1 MHLETQA
8 GDRIFLEEVEDFL
21 ADHLSAELRQAGR
34 RTMGICSPHDA
45 NQAWQKILHARGWAA
60 PSWPVE
66 HGGPGWTATQRHLFA
81 TACHLAHAPLLAP
94 MGLDMVGPV
103 IMGHGSAEQKAFYL
117 PRILAAE
124 DRWCQGYSEPGSGS
138 DLSSLQTR
146 AVADGDDYIINGTK
160 IWTTYA
166 QYANR
171 MFCLV
176 RTAAEGKPQAGISF
190 VLLEM
195 DSPGIT
201 VEPIISISGNHDIN
215 QVFLDDVRVPR
226 SNLVGAEN
234 DGWSVAKNL
243 LEFERGGRAWGA
255 RLRGAFAGLRE
266 LAEARGLAREIFG
279 RRLAAL
285 EVEIRAVEITEQRVI
300 AELQHT
306 GRMGAASSLLK
317 LTAGDALQTITEC
330 SVEVIGVHAAP
341 HQPEARA
348 WGSNL
353 APIGRA
359 DELVVMGSY
368 LDLRA
373 RSIAGGSS
381 EVQRNIMAKLV
392 LGM

>member
-8 GDRIFLEEVEDFL
+8 EDRKFLEEVVDFL
-21 ADHLSAELRQAGR
+21 ADNLSEDLRQAGQ
-34 RTMGICSPHDA
+34 RTMGICSPHEA
-45 NQAWQKILHARGWAA
+45 NQIWQKILHAKGWAA

-66 HGGPGWTATQRHLFA
+66 HGGTGWSPLQRHLYA

-103 IMGHGSAEQKAFYL
+103 IMGHGSAAQKSYYL

-124 DRWCQGYSEPGSGS
+124 DCWCQGYSEPGSGS
-138 DLSSLQTR
+138 DLSSLQTS
-146 AVADGDDYIINGTK
+146 AVPDGNDYIINGTK

-176 RTAAEGKPQAGISF
+176 RTRPSGKPQAGISF
-190 VLLEM
+190 ILLEM
-195 DSPGIT
+195 DSPGIS
-201 VEPIISISGNHDIN
+201 VQPIISMSGNHDIN
-215 QVFLDDVRVPR
+215 QVFLDDVRVPK

-234 DGWSVAKNL
+234 EGWTVAKYL

-266 LAEARGLAREIFG
+266 LTQARGLDRGAIG

-285 EVEIRAVEITEQRVI
+285 EMAIGSVEITEQRVI
-300 AELQHT
+300 AELQTT
-306 GRMGAASSLLK
+306 GRMGPASSLLK
-317 LTAGDALQTITEC
+317 LSAGDTLQAITEC
-330 SVEVIGVHAAP
+330 SVEVIGTYAAP
-341 HQPEARA
+341 HQAEARE

-353 APIGRA
+353 EPIGSP
-359 DELVVMGSY
+359 DELGVMGGY
-368 LDLRA
+368 LNLRA
-373 RSIAGGSS
+373 RSIAGGTN

>member
-1 MHLETQA
+1 MHLETGA
-8 GDRIFLEEVEDFL
+8 EDRIFLEEVEDFL
-21 ADHLSAELRQAGR
+21 ADHLSADLRQAGR

-45 NQAWQKILHARGWAA
+45 NQAWQKILHAKGWAA
-60 PSWPVE
+60 PNWPVE
-66 HGGPGWTATQRHLFA
+66 HGGPGWTPTQRHLFA

-103 IMGHGSAEQKAFYL
+103 IMGHGSAAQKACYL

-146 AVADGDDYIINGTK
+146 AVASGDDYIINGTK
-160 IWTTYA
+160 TWTTYA

-176 RTAAEGKPQAGISF
+176 RTGTEGKPQQGISF
-190 VLLEM
+190 ILLDM

-201 VEPIISISGNHDIN
+201 VTPIISMSGNHDIN
-215 QVFLDDVRVPR
+215 QVFLDDVRVPK

-234 DGWSVAKNL
+234 DGWTVAKYL

-255 RLRGAFAGLRE
+255 RLRGAYASLRE
-266 LAEARGLAREIFG
+266 LAEARGLERGIFG

-285 EVEIRAVEITEQRVI
+285 EIQIRAVEITEQRVI
-300 AELQHT
+300 AELQSS
-306 GRMGAASSLLK
+306 GRMGPASSLLK
-317 LTAGDALQTITEC
+317 LTAGDALQAITEC
-330 SVEVIGVHAAP
+330 SVDVIGAYAAP
-341 HQPEARA
+341 HQPTARE
-348 WGSNL
+348 WGSNEG
-353 APIGRA
+353 PINNT
-359 DELVVMGSY
+359 DELVVMGGY

-373 RSIAGGSS
+373 RSIAGGTN